1 MKMVKKS
8 NLSKNVEQKTIAA
21 PVDLQAIFLVCFSFV
36 VCKVK
41 RFSHVKAER
50 RWLFIYLS

>member
-21 PVDLQAIFLVCFSFV
+21 PVDQVACMAGNFFGVFFFCSL
-36 VCKVK
+36 
-41 RFSHVKAER
+41 
-50 RWLFIYLS
+50 